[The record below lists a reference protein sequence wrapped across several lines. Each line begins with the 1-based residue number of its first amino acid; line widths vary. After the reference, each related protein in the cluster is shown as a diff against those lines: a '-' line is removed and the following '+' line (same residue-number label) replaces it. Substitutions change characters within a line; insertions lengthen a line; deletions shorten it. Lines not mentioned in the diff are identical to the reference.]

1 MDPYSSQNLQK
12 YIQHEP
18 CADDQLK
25 QSRCL
30 DVLFVIYTPRPLVD
44 GIMIVTACDDDFVLN
59 IFYSQL
65 NE

>member
-1 MDPYSSQNLQK
+1 MFYLPYTLATKNVQRFNINKVLSSNQENDNL
-12 YIQHEP
+12 
-18 CADDQLK
+18 
-25 QSRCL
+25 
-30 DVLFVIYTPRPLVD
+30 FTPRPLFD